1 MHDLGFS
8 VSPSALHR
16 KKRDIVLKQ
25 EERIDNTVA
34 RYVSERRDIMTC
46 EKIIKDYEDTTYQ
59 LTEKVEGPIQSPRI
73 PVCNMHCTLLSN
85 GCGAQLNAFT
95 TLELWDCSRTAFS
108 STKLSSEV
116 TFSMNY
122 RNMHTTS
129 AMQKPETVVFDTRV
143 NKVSNTE
150 TLNSSGNQ
158 ENLVAYLKKKMLRR
172 KDNPCTPIEILGDNV
187 DILITPAN
195 MTSDRQRK
203 SWHWFLLLATQK
215 RIIDQELPTNKPVAD
230 IETISSCVF
239 FPSKVEILDFQRN
252 IQFHVARILS
262 NFIGELKSF
271 EKLLPNYIPH
281 PQIEKTS
288 QKSVF
293 INCDLI
299 DESENSSD
307 GMIRIMQRVHSLA
320 VPFIDGTVEKVVL
333 GGDVLTNERA
343 MSAQQAMRNN
353 ESSYEKLLGV
363 IHRPEGLHRQMNFL
377 MVSWVV
383 VGYLCEFCFVLSSV
397 CIKFCMLR
405 EISIS
410 NLIIHHD
417 FINFNLLCKN
427 FHARLY

>member
-1 MHDLGFS
+1 M
-8 VSPSALHR
+8 
-16 KKRDIVLKQ
+16 K
-25 EERIDNTVA
+25 
-34 RYVSERRDIMTC
+34 
-46 EKIIKDYEDTTYQ
+46 
-59 LTEKVEGPIQSPRI
+59 
-73 PVCNMHCTLLSN
+73 
-85 GCGAQLNAFT
+85 
-95 TLELWDCSRTAFS
+95 
-108 STKLSSEV
+108 
-116 TFSMNY
+116 
-122 RNMHTTS
+122 
-129 AMQKPETVVFDTRV
+129 
-143 NKVSNTE
+143 
-150 TLNSSGNQ
+150 
-158 ENLVAYLKKKMLRR
+158 
-172 KDNPCTPIEILGDNV
+172 
-187 DILITPAN
+187 
-195 MTSDRQRK
+195 
-203 SWHWFLLLATQK
+203 
-215 RIIDQELPTNKPVAD
+215 
-230 IETISSCVF
+230 
-239 FPSKVEILDFQRN
+239 
-252 IQFHVARILS
+252 
-262 NFIGELKSF
+262 
-271 EKLLPNYIPH
+271 
-281 PQIEKTS
+281 KTS

-320 VPFIDGTVEKVVL
+320 VPIIDGTVEKVVL